1 MAGLF
6 GDGVRGL
13 GGMIALS
20 GLMGGLINGLICGS
34 ALARDRACPR
44 LEGDRPGLNSVWR
57 SSPTGW
63 VLVIGRQGDQ
73 HYGVVVPSRAEEVL
87 AAVQV
92 CVPDAFLVESR
103 WGSYVQSGFFYR
115 RVEAEALSKA
125 LESRRIDSRV
135 IYYP

>member
-6 GDGVRGL
+6 GYGVRGL
-13 GGMIALS
+13 GSMIAIS
-20 GLMGGLINGLICGS
+20 GLISGLINGLICGS

-44 LEGDRPGLNSVWR
+44 LDSDRPGFNSVWQ

-63 VLVIGRQGDQ
+63 VMVIGRQRDQ
-73 HYGVVVPSRAEEVL
+73 HYGVVIPSQAEQVL
-87 AAVQV
+87 SAVQV

-103 WGSYVQSGFFYR
+103 WGDYVQSGFFYR